1 MGVVPMK
8 LAEALILRADAQKR
22 IAQLRDR
29 LVNSAKVQEGEQPPE
44 DPTAL
49 IAELEGTADDLLALM
64 QKINAT
70 NARAELEPG
79 LTLSAALATRDVLM
93 LKRGVYRGLSDAASQ
108 SNYRYS
114 RSEVK
119 YLSTVNVAEIQ
130 RRIDDLSKQH
140 RELDARIQA
149 ANWNIDLIE

>member
-1 MGVVPMK
+1 MK

-29 LVNSAKVQEGEQPPE
+29 LVNCAKVQEGEQPPE
-44 DPTAL
+44 DPASL
-49 IAELEGTADDLLALM
+49 IAELERISDDLLALM

-70 NARAELEPG
+70 NAKLELEKG
-79 LTLSAALATRDVLM
+79 VTIADALATRDLLM
-93 LKRGVYRGLSDAASQ
+93 LKRGAYQSLAEAASQ
-108 SNYRYS
+108 TNYRYS

-130 RRIDDLSKQH
+130 RRMDDLSKQH